1 MKFWKEHAAL
11 RMAVIAVSAVVG
23 LVLTFTGWKMT
34 GQLNGLWTMLAGL
47 VFLLVGLYVYNKP
60 FQDKH

>member
-1 MKFWKEHAAL
+1 
-11 RMAVIAVSAVVG
+11 MAVIAVSAVVG